1 MYRAMA
7 NRRGKVCRF
16 TPYPKEE
23 KKELDLEKEKTRL
36 DIEIL
41 KSIRYRFKADN
52 ELKFYFDKII
62 TKLIKK
68 L

>member
-1 MYRAMA
+1 MA

-16 TPYPKEE
+16 TPYPKED
-23 KKELDLEKEKTRL
+23 KKPDLEKEKTRL

-41 KSIRYRFKADN
+41 KSIRYKFKADN
-52 ELKFYFDKII
+52 ELKFHFDKII
-62 TKLIKK
+62 SKLIKR

>member
-1 MYRAMA
+1 MA

-16 TPYPKEE
+16 TPYTKEE
-23 KKELDLEKEKTRL
+23 KKPDLEKEKTRL

-41 KSIRYRFKADN
+41 KSIRYKFKADN

-62 TKLIKK
+62 TKLNKEVKK
-68 L
+68 

>member
-1 MYRAMA
+1 MA

-23 KKELDLEKEKTRL
+23 KKPDLEKEKL

-41 KSIRYRFKADN
+41 KSIRYKFKDDN
-52 ELKFYFDKII
+52 ELKFHFDKII
-62 TKLIKK
+62 TKLNKEIKK
-68 L
+68 

>member
-1 MYRAMA
+1 MA

-16 TPYPKEE
+16 TPYPKE
-23 KKELDLEKEKTRL
+23 KKEPDPEKEKIRL

-41 KSIRYRFKADN
+41 RSIRYKFREDK
-52 ELKFYFDKII
+52 ELKSHFDKVIS
-62 TKLIKK
+62 KLIKR

>member
-1 MYRAMA
+1 MA

-23 KKELDLEKEKTRL
+23 KKPDLEKEKTRL

-41 KSIRYRFKADN
+41 KSIRYKFKADN
-52 ELKFYFDKII
+52 ELKGYFDKII
-62 TKLIKK
+62 AKLIKSI
-68 L
+68 

>member
-1 MYRAMA
+1 MA

-23 KKELDLEKEKTRL
+23 KKPDLEKEKTRL

-41 KSIRYRFKADN
+41 KSIRYKFKADN

-62 TKLIKK
+62 TKLNKEIRK
-68 L
+68 

>member
-1 MYRAMA
+1 MA

-23 KKELDLEKEKTRL
+23 KKPDLEKEKTRL

-41 KSIRYRFKADN
+41 KSIRYKFKVDN

-62 TKLIKK
+62 TKLQKEVKK
-68 L
+68 

>member
-1 MYRAMA
+1 MA

-23 KKELDLEKEKTRL
+23 KKSDLEKEKTRL

-41 KSIRYRFKADN
+41 KSIRYKFREDK
-52 ELKFYFDKII
+52 ELKSHFDSVIS
-62 TKLIKK
+62 KLIKR

>member
-1 MYRAMA
+1 MA

-23 KKELDLEKEKTRL
+23 KKPDLEKEKTRL

-41 KSIRYRFKADN
+41 KSVRYKFKG
-52 ELKFYFDKII
+52 YFQLFKYTGKERIYE
-62 TKLIKK
+62 
-68 L
+68 

>member
-1 MYRAMA
+1 MA

-23 KKELDLEKEKTRL
+23 KKEPDIEKEKTML

-41 KSIRYRFKADN
+41 KSIRYKFREDN
-52 ELKFYFDKII
+52 ELKFLFDKII
-62 TKLIKK
+62 TKLIKR

>member
-1 MYRAMA
+1 MA

-16 TPYPKEE
+16 TPYPKD
-23 KKELDLEKEKTRL
+23 KKEPDLEKEKTRL

-41 KSIRYRFKADN
+41 KSIRYKFKADN

-62 TKLIKK
+62 TKLNKGIKK
-68 L
+68 

>member
-1 MYRAMA
+1 MA
-7 NRRGKVCRF
+7 NRKGKICRF

-23 KKELDLEKEKTRL
+23 KKPNLEKEKTRL

-41 KSIRYRFKADN
+41 KSIRYKFKADN

-62 TKLIKK
+62 TKLNKEIKR
-68 L
+68 

>member
-1 MYRAMA
+1 MA

-16 TPYPKEE
+16 TPYPKE
-23 KKELDLEKEKTRL
+23 KKEPDPEKEKTRL

-41 KSIRYRFKADN
+41 RSIRYKFREDK
-52 ELKFYFDKII
+52 ELKSHFDKVIS
-62 TKLIKK
+62 KLIKR

>member
-1 MYRAMA
+1 MA

-23 KKELDLEKEKTRL
+23 KKPDPEKEKIRL

-41 KSIRYRFKADN
+41 KSIRYKFNDDN
-52 ELKFYFDKII
+52 ELRFYFDKII
-62 TKLIKK
+62 TKLNKEIKK
-68 L
+68 

>member
-1 MYRAMA
+1 MA

-16 TPYPKEE
+16 TPYPKEKAKDPE
-23 KKELDLEKEKTRL
+23 KGKIRL

-41 KSIRYRFKADN
+41 RSIRYKFREDK
-52 ELKFYFDKII
+52 ELKSHFDSII
-62 TKLIKK
+62 SKLIKR